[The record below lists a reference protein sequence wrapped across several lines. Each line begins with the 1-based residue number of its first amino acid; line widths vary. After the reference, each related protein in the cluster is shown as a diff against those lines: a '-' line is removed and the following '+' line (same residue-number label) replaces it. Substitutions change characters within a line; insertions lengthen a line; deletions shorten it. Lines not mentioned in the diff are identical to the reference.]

1 MRALRNLCLVVA
13 LLAGSG
19 PAQANPAETCLKAG
33 NNLSLGAA
41 LPRVKTAILQRK
53 RLLIVAIG
61 SSSTRGVGASSWAAT
76 YPEVMQRELM
86 RLRPGL
92 VVEIINSGSNGET
105 IPGQLARMERDALA
119 PGPDLVIWQLG
130 ANDVIWRLGG
140 LPDDLGARVA
150 GGVRM
155 IQSGGADAILM
166 DLQNAPM
173 VTGAFT
179 HQAMLSLVAGSA
191 RSSGAGLF
199 RRFELMQRT
208 VGTGVPL
215 GELTSW
221 DSLHSTDAAYD
232 CVGRAIARQ
241 IDRAAR

>member
-1 MRALRNLCLVVA
+1 MRLLLAAFSVA
-13 LLAGSG
+13 LLFAA
-19 PAQANPAETCLKAG
+19 PVRADPAEICLKAG
-33 NNLSLGAA
+33 TSLSLGAA
-41 LPRVKTAILQRK
+41 LPRVKAAILQRK

-61 SSSTRGVGASSWAAT
+61 SSSTRGVGASSWAAS

-86 RLRPGL
+86 RLRPG
-92 VVEIINSGSNGET
+92 VSVEIINSGSNGET
-105 IPGQLARMERDALA
+105 IPGQLSRMARDALA
-119 PGPDLVIWQLG
+119 PKPDLVIWQLG
-130 ANDVIWRLGG
+130 ANDVIWRLGS
-140 LPDDLGARVA
+140 LPEDLGAQIA
-150 GGVRM
+150 GGVRQ
-155 IQSGGADAILM
+155 IGQGGADAILM

-173 VTGAFT
+173 VTGAST
-179 HQAMLSLVAGSA
+179 HQAMLAQIASSA

-199 RRFELMQRT
+199 QRFGLMQRA
-208 VGTGVPL
+208 VSAGVTL

>member
-1 MRALRNLCLVVA
+1 MKL
-13 LLAGSG
+13 LLAALCMTLVLTSPVRAD
-19 PAQANPAETCLKAG
+19 PADTCLKAG
-33 NNLSLGAA
+33 AGLSLGSA
-41 LPRVKTAILQRK
+41 LPRVKAAIVQRK

-61 SSSTRGVGASSWAAT
+61 SSSTRGVGASSWAAS

-86 RLRPGL
+86 RLRPG
-92 VVEIINSGSNGET
+92 VSVEIINSGSNGET

-119 PGPDLVIWQLG
+119 PKPDLVIWQLG
-130 ANDVIWRLGG
+130 ANDVIWRLGS
-140 LPDDLGARVA
+140 LPDDLGAQIA
-150 GGVRM
+150 GGVRQ
-155 IQSGGADAILM
+155 IRDGGVDAVLM

-173 VTGAFT
+173 VTGAST
-179 HQAMLSLVAGSA
+179 HQAMLAQIASSA

-199 RRFELMQRT
+199 QRFALMQRT
-208 VGTGVPL
+208 VAAGVPL